1 MKFLAYDVEH
11 IKKYIFS
18 GKHLKTVIGGSGLVR
33 KFEKDIEEFF
43 KGESDCEI
51 VYNGGG
57 NGLIKL
63 PDEVDRRVVEFIRKK
78 AEDYGLQ
85 VNISIVDPSEF
96 EIDTLGFFDRLPEG
110 FGEIGKIMLKTGFA
124 LKKENQKLRKSRI
137 IELDADKICEFC
149 GKEEYKEDQYEF
161 DENTGEERRICEK
174 CKKKISFRQPG
185 SESNIN
191 YIGEPPK
198 GEEKE
203 NTYIAI
209 LYADGNSFGTVFE
222 KLNSLEEYRYFSQVI
237 NKVVEETSVNVAK
250 KHAGERFAMPI
261 LGGDDIFLFL
271 PPSSAISVLVDL
283 YESIKEDLSKIV
295 GEKAKNVDFSFAL
308 LVVPSSTPFLIE
320 YEIASEL
327 LRKAKMERNEENGGY
342 FVAFQYTSRFEPV
355 RHNTGD
361 RSRKSAMEV
370 GEFLDLCELIKDLK
384 RAGLN
389 QNHMQRLTDIQEQ
402 EGSSLEKTIN
412 TCYFLL
418 RAIDVKITKHDQSK
432 LVRRYLDVV
441 KRYDFKMF
449 SDLFNFLLDFDGG
462 TFDER

>member
-1 MKFLAYDVEH
+1 MKLLAYDVEH

-43 KGESDCEI
+43 KNESDCEI

-57 NGLIKL
+57 NGLIRL
-63 PDEVDRRVVEFIRKK
+63 PDQVDERVVEFIKKK

-85 VNISIVDPSEF
+85 VNISIVDPGEF
-96 EIDTLGFFDRLPEG
+96 EIDTLGFFDSLPES

-124 LKKENQKLRKSRI
+124 LKKENQRLRKSRI
-137 IELDADKICEFC
+137 IELDADRICEFC
-149 GKEEYKEDQYEF
+149 GKEEYEEDQIEF
-161 DENTGEERRICEK
+161 DENTEEERRICEK
-174 CKKKISFRQPG
+174 CKKRISFRQPD

-191 YIGEPPK
+191 HIGEPPK

-222 KLNSLEEYRYFSQVI
+222 KLNSLEEYRHFSQAI
-237 NKVVEETSVNVAK
+237 NTVVEKTSIDVAK
-250 KHAGERFAMPI
+250 AHAKRFAMPI

-271 PPSSAISVLVDL
+271 PPSSAINVLADL
-283 YESIKEDLSKIV
+283 YESIKENLSRMI
-295 GEKAKNVDFSFAL
+295 GEKSKNIDFSFAL

-327 LRKAKMERNEENGGY
+327 LRKAKMRRNEEKGGY
-342 FVAFQYTSRFEPV
+342 FVAFQYTSRFEPF
-355 RHNTGD
+355 RHDSGD
-361 RSRKSAMEV
+361 RRRKSTMEI

-389 QNHMQRLTDIQEQ
+389 QNHMQRLMDIQEQ
-402 EGSSLEKTIN
+402 EGSDLEKTIN
-412 TCYFLL
+412 TLYFLL

-432 LVRRYLDVV
+432 LVKRYLDVI
-441 KRYDFKMF
+441 KKYDFKVF
-449 SDLFNFLLDFDGG
+449 SDLFYFLLDFDGG
-462 TFDER
+462 GTQ